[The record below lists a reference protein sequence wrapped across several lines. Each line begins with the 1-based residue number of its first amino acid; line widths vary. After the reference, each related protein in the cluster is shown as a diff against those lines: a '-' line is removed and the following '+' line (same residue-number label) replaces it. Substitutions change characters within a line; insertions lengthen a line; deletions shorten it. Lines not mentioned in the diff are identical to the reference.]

1 MYNVICVADSRC
13 EFISKRFTNTLYYID
28 PDLPIYYQNW
38 INHLARIIRNFYELD
53 DLWNLNGGK
62 FHLTSD
68 QWINMNLYER
78 EAHKMVASS
87 KIEESNKEAKKQKME
102 MEQKME
108 AAKEYRS
115 QFSGITMP
123 RFVN

>member
-38 INHLARIIRNFYELD
+38 INHLAGIIRNFYNLD
-53 DLWNLNGGK
+53 NLWNMNGGK
-62 FHLTSD
+62 FHITPD
-68 QWINMNLYER
+68 QWMDMNIYER
-78 EAHKMVASS
+78 TAYEKVAFD
-87 KIEESNKEAKKQKME
+87 KIEETNKEAKKQKME

-108 AAKEYRS
+108 QAKEYKS